1 MRRPLAALVLLAS
14 LTLAPR
20 ALADDAAEK
29 KHALELFERS
39 EQAYK
44 DGRFQESV
52 DLLLESRRN
61 YHAPVLLYDLGRAY
75 EALGKPAEAADAYEG
90 YLREDDKAPDRK
102 AIEGRIAT
110 LRAQAAELAKPK
122 EQPKPPPVV
131 VVKVTEKEKPS
142 PVVPLAIAGV
152 GLGVLVTGVVLG
164 FAAKSAHTDANNE
177 PVQTKARDDQDRAKS
192 LATAATVLDI
202 AGGVLAAVGIGWTTY
217 VFVSSSS
224 SSTGVVAG
232 AHGVF

>member
-1 MRRPLAALVLLAS
+1 MAALALLFSLSLAA
-14 LTLAPR
+14 R
-20 ALADDAAEK
+20 ADADDAAEK
-29 KHALELFERS
+29 KHALELFEKS

-75 EALGKPAEAADAYEG
+75 EALGKPTEAADAYEA

-110 LRAQAAELAKPK
+110 LRQQAAELAKPK
-122 EQPKPPPVV
+122 EPARPAPVII
-131 VVKVTEKEKPS
+131 VKVPEKERPS
-142 PVVPLAIAGV
+142 PVVPIAIAGV
-152 GLGVLVTGVVLG
+152 GLGALVTGVVLG
-164 FAAKSAHTDANNE
+164 FAAKSAHTDATNE

-202 AGGVLAAVGIGWTTY
+202 AGGILAAVGIGWTTY
-217 VFVSSSS
+217 VFVSAPASN
-224 SSTGVVAG
+224 TGVVAG
-232 AHGVF
+232 THGVF